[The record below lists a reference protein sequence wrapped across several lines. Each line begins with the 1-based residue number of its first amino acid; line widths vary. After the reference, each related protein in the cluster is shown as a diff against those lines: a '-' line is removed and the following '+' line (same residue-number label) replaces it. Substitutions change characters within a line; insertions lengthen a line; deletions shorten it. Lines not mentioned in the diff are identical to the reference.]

1 MGEMKKRFDSTD
13 IINVNALR
21 RDMVMRR
28 QVTPTL
34 TLLVNEMMGK
44 VIQIRP
50 AEEISIGRSIENEIA
65 LDLVAL
71 SRKHCV
77 VFRQGKN
84 AYVRDLNSTNGTF
97 VNGERIKL
105 RQLKDGDRVFLG
117 DICVFKFAFTDQID
131 LDINRMLFEKATR
144 DVLTGL
150 YNRTYFQENFR
161 KEFLFH
167 SRAGLPLTLAF
178 FDLDDFKII
187 NDKYG
192 HTCGDL
198 VLKDMA
204 FTVRQNLRE
213 IDFFAR
219 FGGEEMVILFKNTPH
234 PNAREKCEH
243 LRRKIED
250 HPFQY
255 GETRLHVTA
264 SFGVATLDGDGYAT
278 PQQLLIDAD
287 TRMYKAK
294 QQGKNQVVG
303 DEAEEPES
311 QEN

>member
-1 MGEMKKRFDSTD
+1 MKKRFDSTD
-13 IINVNALR
+13 IINVDSLR

-28 QVTPTL
+28 QVTPTI

-77 VFRQGKN
+77 VFRQGKHV
-84 AYVRDLNSTNGTF
+84 YVRDLESTNGTF

-117 DICVFKFAFTDQID
+117 DICVCKFAFTDQID

-167 SRAGLPLTLAF
+167 RRADLPMTLAF
-178 FDLDDFKII
+178 FDLDDFKQI
-187 NDKYG
+187 NDQYG

-198 VLKDMA
+198 VLKDVA
-204 FTVRQNLRE
+204 FAVRQSLRE

-219 FGGEEMVILFKNTPH
+219 FGGEEMVILFKNTDH
-234 PNAREKCEH
+234 GNARDKCEQ
-243 LRRKIED
+243 LRKKIET
-250 HPFQY
+250 HQFQY
-255 GETRLHVTA
+255 GEASLHVTA
-264 SFGVATLDGDGYAT
+264 SFGVATLSGEDYST
-278 PQQLLIDAD
+278 PQELLIEAD

-294 QQGKNQVVG
+294 QNGKNQVVG
-303 DEAEEPES
+303 NEVEEPEIP
-311 QEN
+311 ED